1 MADKDFKTIE
11 EQIEILRSRGLS
23 IEDEAEAKDFL
34 LRNNY
39 YRVSGYSLTLRKNE
53 FLRSLPRS
61 KISRTFTISTT
72 SSVTSFCTISKPLR
86 YR

>member
-34 LRNNY
+34 LRLFSDAPQERCFCEVCHVPK
-39 YRVSGYSLTLRKNE
+39 YREHLQFR
-53 FLRSLPRS
+53 PRVPS
-61 KISRTFTISTT
+61 HHSA
-72 SSVTSFCTISKPLR
+72 P
-86 YR
+86 YRNH